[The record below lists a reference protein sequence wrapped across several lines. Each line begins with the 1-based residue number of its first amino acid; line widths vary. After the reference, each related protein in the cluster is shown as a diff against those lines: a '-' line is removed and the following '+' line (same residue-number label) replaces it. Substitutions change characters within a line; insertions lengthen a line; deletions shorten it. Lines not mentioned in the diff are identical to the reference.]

1 MALTILGM
9 DRKREEGCN
18 SIYTGLARKIYMRMH
33 MHMWPSSNGDLNV
46 AQLHALDR
54 AEHR

>member
-1 MALTILGM
+1 M

-18 SIYTGLARKIYMRMH
+18 SICTGLARKIYMRMH
-33 MHMWPSSNGDLNV
+33 MHMWPSLNGDLNV